1 MNERERFI
9 KTMRFEEA
17 DRAPYF
23 EQFIRDDVIDRW
35 RKEGLPRRASVA
47 KHFNLDR
54 RKTLPIKLARY
65 EMPRFE
71 HKVENENDLN
81 HLRKYL
87 EKALKNAYPHG
98 WKKLVEELKGC
109 DYPVGVGAWESGIL
123 QFIGISDWSS
133 FERACL
139 LLYDKPDLAEEMI
152 ELNTQFLMRGVER
165 ALDEVKIDF
174 AYFTEPIAGA
184 DGPIISPAMFR
195 KLVIPRYKRVMAPL
209 KEHGIEVVIMRSF
222 GNIEALL
229 PDMVKAGITGL
240 WMTDMVPS
248 NMDYASI
255 REKYGQRLALI
266 GGIDSRVL
274 TKDEEAIE
282 KEITS
287 KVPPLLAS
295 GGYIPTIDNRP
306 RSHIPFKN
314 FAYYRKLLE
323 KVCDNPTD

>member
-1 MNERERFI
+1 MNERERFLR
-9 KTMRFEEA
+9 TMRFEEP
-17 DRAPYF
+17 DRVPFF

-54 RKTLPIKLARY
+54 RKVLPINLARY
-65 EMPRFE
+65 AMPRFDHE
-71 HKVENENDLN
+71 IQSENDLN

-87 EKALKNAYPHG
+87 EEALENAYPPN
-98 WKKLVEELKGC
+98 WNKLVEELKDC
-109 DYPVGVGAWESGIL
+109 DYPVGIGAWESGIL
-123 QFIGISDWSS
+123 QFIGIYGWSS

-139 LLYDKPDLAEEMI
+139 MLYDNPDLAEEMI

-165 ALDEVKIDF
+165 ALEEVKIDF
-174 AYFTEPIAGA
+174 VYFTEPIAGS
-184 DGPIISPAMFR
+184 DGPIISPEMFR

-209 KEHGIEVVIMRSF
+209 KEHGIEIIIMRSF

-255 REKYGQRLALI
+255 REKYGQKLALI

-274 TKDEEAIE
+274 AKDEEAIE
-282 KEITS
+282 KEIYS

-295 GGYIPTIDNRP
+295 GGYIPTIDNRA

-314 FAYYRKLLE
+314 FAFYRKLLE
-323 KVCDNPTD
+323 KVCGAPTA